1 VAWWSF
7 NGVAVSGFDS
17 APRGGEMK
25 RRYWER
31 KGRRRGS
38 PKGGGGAQHD
48 GSLPDGRSGGVGRR
62 RKTTPVGRC
71 WVERLLWPGTT
82 TSEIPRKIEMGCQGY
97 RAELKE

>member
-1 VAWWSF
+1 
-7 NGVAVSGFDS
+7 
-17 APRGGEMK
+17 MK
-25 RRYWER
+25 RQYWER

-38 PKGGGGAQHD
+38 PNGGGGAQHD
-48 GSLPDGRSGGVGRR
+48 GSLPDGRSGGIGRR

-71 WVERLLWPGTT
+71 WAKRLLWLGT